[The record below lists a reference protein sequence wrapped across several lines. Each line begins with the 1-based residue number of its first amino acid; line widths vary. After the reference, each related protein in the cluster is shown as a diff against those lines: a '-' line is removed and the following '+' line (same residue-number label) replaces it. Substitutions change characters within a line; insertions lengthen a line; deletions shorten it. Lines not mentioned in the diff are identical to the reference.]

1 MSGQMPMGRALLH
14 LHTLYSDG
22 SATVEETL
30 DAVEEQGEID
40 VVAFTDHD
48 DVHAYWDA
56 VSWKAG
62 RPGSRLQ
69 PMWGLELTLQGFK
82 HLMVYS
88 ANPEPPSRPIAKFL
102 PLDAAVREAKKI
114 DAVTIVPHVDAFWI
128 GLGRRRLRGEAAPMG
143 VDGFELFNPYQSASR
158 FQKRLLE
165 LNRDLDLAMIGG
177 SDAHHPEHLF
187 RVIVEFPGRTPADLV
202 RAVRERT
209 ATARWGWP
217 GDRIAL
223 SRHLQQHSRS
233 MLVHPLAQA
242 RGWLHTR
249 LELLARD

>member
-1 MSGQMPMGRALLH
+1 MPMGRALLH

-22 SATVEETL
+22 SATVDEVL
-30 DAVEEQGEID
+30 DVVEEQGEID

-56 VSWKAG
+56 LSWKAS
-62 RPGSRLQ
+62 RPRSRLQ

-82 HLMVYS
+82 HLMLYS
-88 ANPEPPSRPIAKFL
+88 AEPEPPTRPITKFL
-102 PLDAAVREAKKI
+102 SLEEAVDEAREI
-114 DAVTIVPHVDAFWI
+114 NAVTIVPHVDAFWI
-128 GLGRRRLRGEAAPMG
+128 GLGRRRLQTEAARLG
-143 VDGFELFNPYQSASR
+143 IDGFELFNPYQSAPR

-165 LNRDLDLAMIGG
+165 LNRDLDLSMVGG
-177 SDAHHPEHLF
+177 SDAHHLEHLF

-202 RAVRERT
+202 QAVKQRT

-217 GDRIAL
+217 GDKIAL
-223 SRHLQQHSRS
+223 SRHFQQHSRS